1 MAAQNEVRWL
11 LDTLVTAWPTTG
23 TLGGTAPPD
32 TVAFRNR
39 DEPYTY
45 YYPDTEPD
53 TLDDYERER
62 EQGAPTDGFRTV
74 GVAMGSGTNEFF
86 GNKPQYDVTTS
97 VDVRIQEKTEFEGG
111 VVDNVAAHKTLVA
124 NVKQA
129 INKQIVY
136 PAVDSD
142 AAGIGRVIYEDLRIT
157 NTDYR
162 SREFKDQYR
171 TEFTIELRGKEEPT
185 GGESDTSFEMAF
197 DAPFIG

>member
-53 TLDDYERER
+53 TLDDYDRER

-74 GVAMGSGTNEFF
+74 GAAMGSGTNEFY

-111 VVDNVAAHKTLVA
+111 VADSNAAHRTLVA
-124 NVKQA
+124 FVKEA
-129 INKQIVY
+129 INANIVY
-136 PAVDSD
+136 PTVDS
-142 AAGIGRVIYEDLRIT
+142 AADDVGRVIYEDLRIA
-157 NTDYR
+157 NTDFR

-171 TEFTIELRGKEEPT
+171 TEFTVELRGKE
-185 GGESDTSFEMAF
+185 DTPAQ
-197 DAPFIG
+197 